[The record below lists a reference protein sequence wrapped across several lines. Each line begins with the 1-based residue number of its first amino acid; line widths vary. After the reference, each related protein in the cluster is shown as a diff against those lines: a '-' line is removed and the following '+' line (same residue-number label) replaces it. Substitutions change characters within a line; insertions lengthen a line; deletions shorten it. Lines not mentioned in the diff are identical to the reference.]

1 VEIPIQL
8 IVGLGNPGAKYLL
21 TRHNAGFWFVDAL
34 ARRSGAAFSH
44 ARKFHGE
51 TCRMTVAG
59 CDLRV
64 LKPATFMN
72 RSGQAVQALSGYLKL
87 PPEAVLVVHDDLDL
101 PVGSVRLKWS
111 GGHGGHNG
119 LRDIISHLGR
129 NFRRLRLGIGHPG
142 PGRDVLNYVLGRAG
156 PEDQEKI
163 IAAIGEGIE
172 IIPHILESG
181 FESAMHALHTV

>member
-1 VEIPIQL
+1 VEKPIQL
-8 IVGLGNPGAKYLL
+8 IVGLGNPGAEYLL
-21 TRHNAGFWFVDAL
+21 TRHNAGFWFADAL
-34 ARRSGAAFSH
+34 ARRSGASFSR
-44 ARKFHGE
+44 ARKFHGDI
-51 TCRMTVAG
+51 CRTTVAG

-72 RSGQAVQALSGYLKL
+72 RSGQAVQALTGYLKL

-142 PGRDVLNYVLGRAG
+142 PGRDVLDYVLGRPG

-163 IAAIGEGIE
+163 MAAIGEGIE
-172 IIPHILESG
+172 IIPRILESG
-181 FESAMHALHTV
+181 FESAMQALHTV